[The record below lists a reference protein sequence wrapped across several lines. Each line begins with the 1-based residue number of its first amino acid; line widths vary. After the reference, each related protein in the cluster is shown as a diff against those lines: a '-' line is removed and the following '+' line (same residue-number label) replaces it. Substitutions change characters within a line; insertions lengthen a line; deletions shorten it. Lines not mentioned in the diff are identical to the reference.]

1 MGNKSFNKKGFTLL
15 ELIAITVIL
24 SFIFLIITPY
34 ILKIVENS
42 RYQATKA
49 SAIAYLEA
57 SEKAAMIYI
66 ITNPQKTISGECLID
81 KDLLNCGE
89 TTLKLD
95 LKGDIPNSGTIV
107 FKTNGTVEAVRNLL
121 LDGYVIN
128 YSNGEWNIK

>member
-1 MGNKSFNKKGFTLL
+1 MGTKDFNKKGFTLL

-66 ITNPQKTISGECLID
+66 ITNPHNNISRECLID
-81 KDLLNCGE
+81 KNLLNCGE

-95 LKGDIPNSGTIV
+95 LKGDIPSSGTL
-107 FKTNGTVEAVRNLL
+107 FLKTNGTVEKIKDLL
-121 LDGYVIN
+121 LDGYVVN
-128 YSNGEWNIK
+128 YSSGTWNIK